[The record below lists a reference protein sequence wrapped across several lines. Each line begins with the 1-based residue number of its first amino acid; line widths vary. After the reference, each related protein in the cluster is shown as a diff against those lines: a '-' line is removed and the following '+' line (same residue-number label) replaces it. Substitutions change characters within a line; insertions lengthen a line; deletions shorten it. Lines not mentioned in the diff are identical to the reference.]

1 MAIQNRPDGLI
12 FADQA
17 KTGEV
22 LNFPD
27 ITRGWGVSFEQTEGK
42 PPMEWMNGI
51 LRRQDQAIKYLL
63 QQGISEWSAA
73 EDYPVGS
80 LVKYQQQIWLAL
92 QNNKDAIP
100 QKDSTY
106 WSDNPFS
113 QYLLKSNINNDIQT
127 ALIGIPMPYPLAI
140 APTGWIAMQG
150 QAFDADTYP
159 ILAQRYPAHML
170 PDLRGEFI
178 RGWDNGRAIDEGR
191 NLLSLQQDAIR
202 NITGVVTQVDDVAGR
217 DHVASGAFKSVYNH
231 SWGWA
236 QVAGGTGYLVD
247 FDASRMVPTAS
258 ENRPRNI
265 AFNYICM
272 VG

>member
-17 KTGEV
+17 KTGEA

-27 ITRGWGVSFEQTEGK
+27 IARGWGVSFEQTEGK

-73 EDYPVGS
+73 EDYPVGA

-106 WSDNPFS
+106 WSDNPFD
-113 QYLLKSNINNDIQT
+113 QYLLKSDLNNNDT
-127 ALIGIPMPYPLAI
+127 LTDFIGIPMPYPLAN
-140 APTGWIAMQG
+140 APDGWISMQG
-150 QAFDADTYP
+150 QIFNPTLYP
-159 ILAQRYPAHML
+159 ILAQRYPTHTL

-178 RGWDNGRAIDEGR
+178 RGWDNGRNIDLER
-191 NLLSLQQDAIR
+191 VLLSNQEDTIQ
-202 NITGVVTQVDDVAGR
+202 NIEGYFYTGAGTPDNKLFSHNGSAFTYSTGGGHVTQNIKFNTSKVVR
-217 DHVASGAFKSVYNH
+217 TS
-231 SWGWA
+231 
-236 QVAGGTGYLVD
+236 TE
-247 FDASRMVPTAS
+247 T
-258 ENRPRNI
+258 RPRNI